1 MHRDH
6 LITVEPA
13 PVGWRVAVD
22 DLQPLMFLSGSKA
35 EQHARSL
42 AARLSR
48 LGEVTEVTIR
58 DRAHTV
64 VGARLVHPRP

>member
-13 PVGWRVAVD
+13 AVGWRVALD
-22 DLQPLMFLSGSKA
+22 DLQPLLFLSAGQA
-35 EQHARSL
+35 EQHARGL

-48 LGEVTEVTIR
+48 VGEGAEVMVR
-58 DRAHTV
+58 DRLRAATHLHV
-64 VGARLVHPRP
+64 AK